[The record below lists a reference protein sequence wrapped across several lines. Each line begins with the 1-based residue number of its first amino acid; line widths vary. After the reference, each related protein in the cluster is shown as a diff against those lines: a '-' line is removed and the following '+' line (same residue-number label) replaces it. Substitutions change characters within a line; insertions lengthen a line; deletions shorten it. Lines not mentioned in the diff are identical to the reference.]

1 MSKIKAK
8 KKKPIDI
15 ESHRYT
21 YTEMKEIA
29 NRISEEK
36 ANAKAIELFRQYSA
50 QNASDTGVAVLQ
62 LCCIVLNDKWG
73 FGKKGLK
80 NFTMKCGQGFK
91 TFRKAYMT

>member
-8 KKKPIDI
+8 KKKPVDVKT
-15 ESHRYT
+15 HHYT
-21 YTEMKEIA
+21 YDEMMQIT
-29 NRISEEK
+29 EEK
-36 ANAKAIELFRQYSA
+36 AYIKAIEIFRQYSA

-73 FGKKGLK
+73 FGMKGLK